1 VSDALTQLAVILAA
15 AAVLIGALFF
25 GRATLSLIRL
35 RPSVRFR
42 TAPIPDGWRAIVDRD
57 VPFARSLSTQDRE
70 RLLRLIQ
77 VFVHDKPFEGC
88 GGLEITEEMKV
99 TIAAHACLLL
109 LHLEGPCYPTVDRI
123 LVYPTGFVPKYAPQY
138 RSSGIE
144 RVPVPLKGKAWR
156 DGVVVLSWDDVRAG
170 ASNPTDGDNVALHE
184 FAHQLDH
191 EDGTG
196 GGTPV
201 LDSPSLVRTWG
212 RVLSAHYEQL
222 RRDVHQGH
230 PTVLDAYG
238 ATNPAEFFAV
248 ATETFFEKPH
258 QLQAAEPELYEELK
272 EYYHQDPAAGAQ
284 GGERRA

>member
-1 VSDALTQLAVILAA
+1 MGNALTGAAVILSAA
-15 AAVLIGALFF
+15 TILAGAVLLARVVLPLIPSRGA
-25 GRATLSLIRL
+25 IRL
-35 RPSVRFR
+35 R
-42 TAPIPDGWRAIVDRD
+42 TAPIPDAWRVIVDQN
-57 VPFARSLSTQDRE
+57 VPLARGLSPADRE

-109 LHLEGPCYPTVDRI
+109 LHLDGPCYPTVDRI

-138 RSSGIE
+138 RSGGIQPIAAPE
-144 RVPVPLKGKAWR
+144 KGESWQ
-156 DGVVVLSWDDVRAG
+156 DGVVVLSWDDVRTG
-170 ASNPTDGDNVALHE
+170 ASNPADGDNVALHE
-184 FAHQLDH
+184 FAHQLDQ
-191 EDGTG
+191 EDGIG
-196 GGTPV
+196 EGMPV

-222 RRDVHQGH
+222 RRDARQGR
-230 PTVLDAYG
+230 PTVLNAYG

-258 QLQAAEPELYEELK
+258 QLQAAKPELYQELE
-272 EYYHQDPAAGAQ
+272 EYYHQDPAAKA
-284 GGERRA
+284 